1 MQQSLCIKIVLP
13 ILLVNVLPLAGLS
26 QLSYQ
31 NIGLEKGAFDV
42 GYQHL
47 TLHDSS
53 RTYKRNGDWTKE
65 HTARPIPLSI
75 WYPGEESGN
84 GETSLHVL
92 DYMEILKQEEEW
104 EYLPNEQILNWFYYA
119 NTPQNQKHLEEAC
132 WAENAGALTL
142 ALPLSGDVP
151 TAENI
156 RDGLYYKLL
165 HDDRL
170 NARIPLLTTINDPMS
185 LTEARREAQAN
196 VELWEA
202 IDLDDPSPSRDAAV
216 ALNSFLWKHT
226 GGWRNTFG

>member
-1 MQQSLCIKIVLP
+1 MVLTHKINADHAPCLSAFPLDHWQVDKLLKMMHRTALLSAETMLARLTPLKP
-13 ILLVNVLPLAGLS
+13 ILCVVAQTSSYYGLAVSDAYLGSARPLPSVAS
-26 QLSYQ
+26 
-31 NIGLEKGAFDV
+31 
-42 GYQHL
+42 
-47 TLHDSS
+47 LHD
-53 RTYKRNGDWTKE
+53 
-65 HTARPIPLSI
+65 
-75 WYPGEESGN
+75 
-84 GETSLHVL
+84 
-92 DYMEILKQEEEW
+92 
-104 EYLPNEQILNWFYYA
+104 
-119 NTPQNQKHLEEAC
+119 LEEAC